1 MQAWEWGQLAVYS
14 KELSECGISADD
26 FSEDLLSAHESELDR
41 IRGFYADNKEVFR
54 LVEKRES
61 LWDKMQEFEVSW
73 FGRATVKAMFTGVCT
88 SMLCVKV

>member
-1 MQAWEWGQLAVYS
+1 MYS

-61 LWDKMQEFEVSW
+61 LWDKMQEFEVS
-73 FGRATVKAMFTGVCT
+73 
-88 SMLCVKV
+88 